1 MRYHNGN
8 VTQIGFATISVT
20 MFSRILTNEER
31 RLIGKWLKADGEK
44 EMHIRVVATR
54 ARKFMPQI
62 EADLVLVRKLL
73 ERYDRAKS

>member
-1 MRYHNGN
+1 
-8 VTQIGFATISVT
+8 

-31 RLIGKWLKADGEK
+31 RLIGRWLKADGEK